1 METLHL
7 SSEFQILLLRSS
19 SNSQASMTPTHN
31 LLVVAIKMTPEHWIY
46 HERQEALLCGQHAL
60 NNLVQAC
67 VFSPDSLSEIAHQ
80 LDAAELLVMAQNNEG
95 GTRSKDYIQRLNEGS
110 GNVDPQGNFSIEV
123 LRSALMTQY
132 GLTLPNIR
140 QEGALEGTDIAEVE
154 GFICNKDSHWFAIRL
169 IHGRYWNL
177 NSTLERP
184 QLISH
189 FKLVA
194 EMESLQNQGYSVFCV
209 VKGLPA
215 SCTSAAG
222 TSRGQPQY
230 WWKEEDLLKGKTN
243 ATTAATDP
251 WRGVGGG
258 MRLDGRSTGGTSNS
272 TGMAQGDLGDLTEEE
287 MMQMAVMASLEQ
299 ATLPPA
305 SCSAIEN
312 GHGGTLVPPEP
323 CAGTSGAVRIQ
334 FRMPDG
340 KRVVRRFMSTDSVD
354 VVFSFVEESSP
365 SNGKRL
371 ELRYGFP
378 PKDLSMQRS
387 KTIAEAQLSGESIQ
401 GRHI

>member
-1 METLHL
+1 M
-7 SSEFQILLLRSS
+7 
-19 SNSQASMTPTHN
+19 A
-31 LLVVAIKMTPEHWIY
+31 EHWIY

-67 VFSPDSLSEIAHQ
+67 VFSPGSLSEIAHQ
-80 LDAAELLVMAQNNEG
+80 LDAAELNVMAQNNEG

-132 GLTLPNIR
+132 GLSLPNIR

-154 GFICNKDSHWFAIRL
+154 GFICNKDAHWFAIRL

-184 QLISH
+184 KLISH
-189 FKLVA
+189 FSLA
-194 EMESLQNQGYSVFCV
+194 TEMQELQNQGYSVFCV

-215 SCTSAAG
+215 PCTSAAG

-230 WWKEEDLLKGKTN
+230 WWKEEDLLNNKTN
-243 ATTAATDP
+243 AVTAATDP
-251 WRGVGGG
+251 WRSVGGG
-258 MRLDGRSTGGTSNS
+258 MRLDGKSTTPTTSSSTGIAD
-272 TGMAQGDLGDLTEEE
+272 MGDLTEEE

-299 ATLPPA
+299 GNAPP
-305 SCSAIEN
+305 SQN
-312 GHGGTLVPPEP
+312 GHGGGSGIGKLVPVPPEP
-323 CAGTSGAVRIQ
+323 EAGTSGAVRIQ

-354 VVFSFVEESSP
+354 VVYSFVQESSP
-365 SNGKRL
+365 SNGKLL
-371 ELRYGFP
+371 ELRFGFP
-378 PKDLSMQRS
+378 PRNVVRDGS

-401 GRHI
+401 ARYV

>member
-1 METLHL
+1 
-7 SSEFQILLLRSS
+7 
-19 SNSQASMTPTHN
+19 MTT
-31 LLVVAIKMTPEHWIY
+31 TEHWIY

-67 VFSPDSLSEIAHQ
+67 VFTPETLAEIAHQ
-80 LDAAELLVMAQNNEG
+80 LDAAELNVMAQNDEG
-95 GTRSKDYIQRLNEGS
+95 GTRSKDYIKRLNEGS

-123 LRSALMTQY
+123 LRSALMNEY
-132 GLTLPNIR
+132 SLSLPNIL
-140 QEGALEGTDIAEVE
+140 QEGVSEGTDVASME
-154 GFICNKDSHWFAIRL
+154 GFICHKDAHWFAIRL

-189 FKLVA
+189 FALATEVQ
-194 EMESLQNQGYSVFCV
+194 SLQDKGYSVFCV

-215 SCTSAAG
+215 PCTTAAG
-222 TSRGQPQY
+222 TSRGLPQY

-251 WRGVGGG
+251 WKKVGSG
-258 MRLDGRSTGGTSNS
+258 MRLDGKPTDHITTVSHTT
-272 TGMAQGDLGDLTEEE
+272 QGNMGDLTEEE
-287 MMQMAVMASLEQ
+287 MLQMAVMASLEQ
-299 ATLPPA
+299 STAPSSSSTDSGKLVP
-305 SCSAIEN
+305 
-312 GHGGTLVPPEP
+312 VPPEP
-323 CAGTSGAVRIQ
+323 PAGTDGAVRIQ

-354 VVFSFVEESSP
+354 VVYSFVEESSP

-378 PKDLSMQRS
+378 PKDLASERS
-387 KTIAEAQLSGESIQ
+387 KTISEAKLSGESIQ
-401 GRHI
+401 GRFTVIQ